1 MSRAPVRDIE
11 GHALRRAVRRNTLLL
26 SASLA
31 VTSATLQLVAAV
43 ASLTFVLVTG
53 VEVLL
58 GVGPAIFLASAGLSA
73 LPAGRA
79 MDRFGRVP
87 VLALGYGLGA
97 VGGLVAGLGVRAVS
111 APVLVAGFVLLGAAG
126 GISLL
131 ARTAAGDMYPPERR
145 ARGIALV
152 LFGAVFGAILG
163 PAVFGPLFAGKEL
176 ATDALMV
183 PWLVAGGFMLVGL
196 GLVLAVRPDPL
207 AIGEALGRRASAAPA
222 GPAAPLGVILR
233 RPGVV
238 PALVAALASFGVMV
252 ALMNLVSYVVVHEH
266 GHHQA
271 DVFPIIGAHVLGMYA
286 LVLVVG
292 AVIDRVGRR
301 QALVGGLLVMAM
313 ASASLTAVASVAATA
328 FLLFAL
334 GIGWNL
340 SFVAATAALA
350 DSATVAERG
359 RLLGLNDLGSSMLGA
374 SLVLLGG
381 VLLEGLGP
389 AALAVAGTVLVVVPA
404 LWILRPTAAPPAGPV
419 ASGARGR

>member
-1 MSRAPVRDIE
+1 MSRRPVHDLE
-11 GHALRRAVRRNTLLL
+11 GPALRRAVRRNTILL

-53 VEVLL
+53 IEVLL
-58 GVGPAIFLASAGLSA
+58 GLGPAIFLASAGLTA

-87 VLALGYGLGA
+87 VLASGYAVGA
-97 VGGLVAGLGVRAVS
+97 VGGLAAGLGVRAGS
-111 APVLVAGFVLLGAAG
+111 APAVVAGFALLGAAG
-126 GISLL
+126 GVALL
-131 ARTAAGDMYPPERR
+131 ARAAAGDMYPPERR
-145 ARGIALV
+145 GRGIALV
-152 LFGAVFGAILG
+152 LFGAVFGAVLG
-163 PAVFGPLFAGKEL
+163 PAVFGPLFAGEEL
-176 ATDALMV
+176 ATETLMV
-183 PWLVAGGFMLVGL
+183 PWLVAGGFMLLGL
-196 GLVLAVRPDPL
+196 GLVLAVRPDPTAIAHSL
-207 AIGEALGRRASAAPA
+207 ARAAATAPPA
-222 GPAAPLGVILR
+222 PAAPLREILR

-252 ALMNLVSYVVVHEH
+252 ALMNLVSYVVVTEH

-292 AVIDRVGRR
+292 SLIDRIGRR
-301 QALVGGLLVMAM
+301 PALVGGLVAM
-313 ASASLTAVASVAATA
+313 AAAAASLAAAESVAATA

-350 DSATVAERG
+350 DRATVAERG
-359 RLLGLNDLGSSMLGA
+359 RLLGLNDLGSSLLGA
-374 SLVLLGG
+374 SLVLVGG
-381 VLLEGLGP
+381 YVVETLGP
-389 AALAVAGTVLVVVPA
+389 TALSLGATALALGPA
-404 LWILRPTAAPPAGPV
+404 LWILRPSAAPVGPV
-419 ASGARGR
+419 PTAARGR